1 MSRRTPLIVLG
12 AVLLAIGCLTALTGA
27 ALAAFF
33 GSGDRLST
41 GSHPV
46 STATRA
52 LVSEVSELD
61 GVGAVTKGEDQ
72 VEIDAT
78 PRAAGRGVFVG
89 IARAADVERYLAGAD
104 VDVVTDLEVTPFGLT
119 TRRQAGT
126 AVPAAPAAQTFWVAR
141 AEAASGTAHLSWPV
155 QDGDYRIV
163 IMNADASPVV
173 DADARFAL
181 VLPSLHGAGVIAL
194 VAGLGIT
201 LLGGFVLTLGLRTPR
216 PAGPSS
222 AAGGT
227 QPFVPAA
234 DTPRATAPR

>member
-61 GVGAVTKGEDQ
+61 GVGAVTRGQDK
-72 VEIDAT
+72 VEIDVTA
-78 PRAAGRGVFVG
+78 RVGGRGVFVG
-89 IARAADVERYLAGAD
+89 IARAADVDRYLAGAD
-104 VDVVTDLEVTPFGLT
+104 VDVVTDLEVSPFGLT
-119 TRRQAGT
+119 TRRQTGT
-126 AVPAAPAAQTFWVAR
+126 AVPPAPAAQDIWVAR
-141 AEAASGTAHLSWPV
+141 AEAASGTARLSWPV

-163 IMNADASPVV
+163 LMNADASPVV

-181 VLPSLHGAGVIAL
+181 VLPSLHGAGVITL
-194 VAGLGIT
+194 IAGLGVT
-201 LLGGFVLTLGLRTPR
+201 LLGALLLTLGLSASRSAGSPPR
-216 PAGPSS
+216 AAAAPLVPAGEGPTGS
-222 AAGGT
+222 
-227 QPFVPAA
+227 
-234 DTPRATAPR
+234 RNR